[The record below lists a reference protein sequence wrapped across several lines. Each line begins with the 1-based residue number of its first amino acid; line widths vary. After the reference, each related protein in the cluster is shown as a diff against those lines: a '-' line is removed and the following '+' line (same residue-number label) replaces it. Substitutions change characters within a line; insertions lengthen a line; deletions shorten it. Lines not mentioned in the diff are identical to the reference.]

1 MITLQ
6 PKVPWLTAEQLGGVT
21 LVKLTATTILDEPM
35 VNTIGQ
41 LLLRLVDEKENPR
54 LVLDF
59 SQVERLTSTLF
70 GKLILLHKKVTAAGG
85 RLVLYGL
92 KSEIH
97 SLFDIL
103 RLNRLF
109 NICKDEQEALQSFEG

>member
-1 MITLQ
+1 MIALQ
-6 PKVPWLTAEQLGGVT
+6 PKVPLLTAEQLGDVT
-21 LVKLTATTILDEPM
+21 LVKLTANTILDEQM
-35 VNTIGQ
+35 VHTIGQ
-41 LLLRLVDEKENPR
+41 QLLKLAEETERPR

-59 SQVERLTSTLF
+59 SNVERMTSTLF

-92 KSEIH
+92 SSDIH
-97 SLFDIL
+97 GLFDIL

-109 NICKDEQEALQSFEG
+109 NICKNEQEALQSF